1 MILSQLTYSIAT
13 LVAIIAL
20 ALLIVYKFSALIHRL
35 RPQEILLTQYQQQIQ
50 SLQQQLQQQHTEQ
63 EKQQL
68 TRQFAIESSFQ
79 QFKEIIIGENTHSRE
94 QISQQQLKSL
104 SVMQE
109 GLQKTASSLQQQL
122 IENVSHHTRSL
133 NERMHGITQDIQ
145 KQLQSISQQVEK
157 RLSDGFEKT
166 TETFTRIV
174 ERLAV
179 IDAAQKKITELSS
192 SVINLQELLTDKRA
206 RGAFGEVQLSA
217 LLHNTLPENHFAL
230 QHTLSN
236 GKRVDCM
243 LFLPAPTGNIAIDA
257 KFPLENFQTMLQP
270 GLSEADRKAAEQR
283 FRIDIRKHIQDIA
296 DKYIIEGETADGA
309 VMFIP
314 AEAIFAEIHGHYPDL
329 ISFAQ
334 KARVWLASPTTIMAI
349 LTTARAVLK
358 DAATRKQVHIIQNHL
373 QALAV
378 DFGRFEKRMD
388 ALAKH
393 IEQANNDVAEVR
405 TSATKISSRFN
416 KIEQVELVAEEEKI

>member
-1 MILSQLTYSIAT
+1 MLSQLTYSVAT

-20 ALLIVYKFSALIHRL
+20 SLLIVYKFSSLMHHL
-35 RPQEILLTQYQQQIQ
+35 RPQEILLAQYQQQIQ
-50 SLQQQLQQQHTEQ
+50 ALQRQLQEQQSEQ
-63 EKQQL
+63 QKQQL
-68 TRQFAIESSFQ
+68 TRQFAIETLFQ

-109 GLQKTASSLQQQL
+109 GLQKTASFIQQQL
-122 IENVSHHTRSL
+122 VDNVSHHTRSL
-133 NERMHGITQDIQ
+133 NERMHDITQDIQ
-145 KQLQSISQQVEK
+145 KQLQGISQQVEK

-166 TETFTRIV
+166 TETFNRIV

-217 LLHNTLPENHFAL
+217 LLHNTLPENHFSL

-243 LFLPAPTGNIAIDA
+243 LFLPAPTGNMAIDA
-257 KFPLENFQTMLQP
+257 KFPLENFQMMLKP
-270 GLSEADRKAAEQR
+270 GLAETDRKAAEQR
-283 FRIDIRKHIQDIA
+283 FRIDIRKHVQDIA

-349 LTTARAVLK
+349 LTTARAVIK

-393 IEQANNDVAEVR
+393 IEQANNDVSEVR
-405 TSATKISSRFN
+405 TSAGKISSRFN
-416 KIEQVELVAEEEKI
+416 KIEQVELVAEEEL